1 MLSSLQQ
8 EDVFV
13 ATKKQ
18 IILPVVV
25 IALGVAGFMGMA
37 ALKKP
42 PEEKAELDTTP
53 LVSVQTVEIKPMDFS
68 VKSYGVVAAK
78 YETELVSQVNGEIVF
93 LSEKFVRG
101 GFVKKGDVLA
111 KIDPSDYDA
120 ALIDAQASMAS
131 ARATLVQEKAF
142 GKVAEAEWKRIKD
155 GVPTELSLRK
165 PQLAQ
170 EIAKLNSS
178 EAGLKRARR
187 NVERTII
194 KAPYDALIEARNIGL
209 GSYVSMGT
217 QIGKILSTDDAEIRL
232 PIADKELQFLDN
244 KGKNAEVVLKGEFAG
259 KPQEW
264 KARIVRSEGVIDSR
278 SRMTYLVAEVSDP
291 YGLKS
296 NSNELRYGTYV
307 TASIDGLHA
316 GQVTEVAR
324 HLVINKQVAVLDAEN
339 KLRYKD
345 VNIVRQIGSKVI
357 ITDGLE
363 AGMNL
368 ITSALDYPIEGMQ
381 LALPKEK
388 SLNSDD
394 PDSQPTQIAM
404 GEEE

>member
-1 MLSSLQQ
+1 MLQQ

-18 IILPVVV
+18 IILPLVV
-25 IALGVAGFMGMA
+25 IVIGIAGFAGMA

-42 PEEKAELDTTP
+42 PEEKEELDTTP
-53 LVSVQTVEIKPMDFS
+53 LVSVQAVEIRPMDFS
-68 VKSYGVVAAK
+68 VSSYGVVAAK
-78 YETELVSQVNGEIVF
+78 YETELVSQVNGEIVY

-101 GFVKKGDVLA
+101 GFVKKGDILA

-120 ALIDAQASMAS
+120 ALIDAQANMAS

-178 EAGLKRARR
+178 EAGLKRAKR
-187 NVERTII
+187 NVERTVI
-194 KAPYDALIEARNIGL
+194 KAPYDSLIEARNIGL

-217 QIGKILSTDDAEIRL
+217 NLGKVLSTGNAEIRL
-232 PIADKELQFLDN
+232 PIADKEIQFLTN
-244 KGKNAEVVLKGEFAG
+244 KGNNADVILKGNFAG
-259 KPQEW
+259 QPQEW
-264 KARIVRSEGVIDSR
+264 KAKIVRSEGVIDSR
-278 SRMTYLVAEVSDP
+278 SRMTYLVAEVADP

-296 NSNELRYGTYV
+296 NNNELRYGTYV
-307 TASIDGLHA
+307 TASIGGVHA
-316 GQVTEVAR
+316 GEVTKVAR
-324 HLVINKQVAVLDAEN
+324 HLVINGQVAVLDDDS
-339 KLRYKD
+339 KLKYVD
-345 VNIVRQIGSKVI
+345 VNVVRQIGSQVI
-357 ITDGLE
+357 ITDGLDS
-363 AGMNL
+363 GMNL

-381 LALPKEK
+381 LALPKDK
-388 SLNSDD
+388 SLENDD
-394 PDSQPTQIAM
+394 SEAQPTQIAM
-404 GEEE
+404 EEKE

>member
-1 MLSSLQQ
+1 MGSLQQ

-25 IALGVAGFMGMA
+25 IAIGVAGFFGMA

-42 PEEKAELDTTP
+42 PEEKAEIDTTP

-68 VKSYGVVAAK
+68 VNSYGVVAAK

-178 EAGLKRARR
+178 EAGLKRAKR
-187 NVERTII
+187 NVERTVI

-209 GSYVSMGT
+209 GSYVSMGSKV
-217 QIGKILSTDDAEIRL
+217 GKVLSTDDAEIRL
-232 PIADKELQFLDN
+232 PIADKELQFLHD
-244 KGKNAEVVLKGEFAG
+244 KGKYAEVLLKGQFAG
-259 KPQEW
+259 KPQVW
-264 KARIVRSEGVIDSR
+264 KAKIVRSEGVIDSR

-291 YGLKS
+291 YGL
-296 NSNELRYGTYV
+296 NSDTNELRYGTYV
-307 TASIDGLHA
+307 TASIEGLHA

-324 HLVINKQVAVLDAEN
+324 HLVINNQVAVLDDDN

-357 ITDGLE
+357 ITDGLD

-388 SLNSDD
+388 SLDNDDSD
-394 PDSQPTQIAM
+394 PQPTQIAM
-404 GEEE
+404 GEKE

>member
-1 MLSSLQQ
+1 MLQQ

-25 IALGVAGFMGMA
+25 IALGVAGFIGMS

-42 PEEKAELDTTP
+42 PEEKPEIDTTP
-53 LVSVQTVEIKPMDFS
+53 LVSVQAVEIKPMDFS
-68 VKSYGVVAAK
+68 VNSYGVVAAK
-78 YETELVSQVNGEIVF
+78 YETELVSQVNGEIVY
-93 LSEKFVRG
+93 LSDKFVRG
-101 GFVKKGDVLA
+101 GFVKKGDILA

-178 EAGLKRARR
+178 EAGLKRAKR

-194 KAPYDALIEARNIGL
+194 KAPYDSLIESRKIGL

-217 QIGKILSTDDAEIRL
+217 QLGKVLSTADAEIRL
-232 PIADKELQFLDN
+232 PIADKEIQFLNN
-244 KGKNAEVVLKGEFAG
+244 KGKNAEVILKGDFAG

-264 KARIVRSEGVIDSR
+264 KATIVRSEGVIDSR

-296 NSNELRYGTYV
+296 KMNELRYGTYV
-307 TASIDGLHA
+307 TATIEGLHA

-324 HLVINKQVAVLDAEN
+324 HLVINNQVAVIDD
-339 KLRYKD
+339 KGVLRYKD
-345 VNIVRQIGSKVI
+345 VTIVRQMGSKVI
-357 ITDGLE
+357 ITDGLDV
-363 AGMNL
+363 GMNV

-381 LALPKEK
+381 LALPKDKVLDGEDLAPK
-388 SLNSDD
+388 
-394 PDSQPTQIAM
+394 PTQIAM
-404 GEEE
+404 GEKE

>member
-1 MLSSLQQ
+1 M
-8 EDVFV
+8 

-25 IALGVAGFMGMA
+25 IAIGVAGFFGMA

-42 PEEKAELDTTP
+42 PEEKAEIDTTP

-68 VKSYGVVAAK
+68 VNSYGVVAAK

-178 EAGLKRARR
+178 EAGLKRAKR
-187 NVERTII
+187 NVERTVI

-209 GSYVSMGT
+209 GSYVSMGSKV
-217 QIGKILSTDDAEIRL
+217 GKVLSTDDAEIRL
-232 PIADKELQFLDN
+232 PIADKELQFLHD
-244 KGKNAEVVLKGEFAG
+244 KGKYAEVLLKGQFAG
-259 KPQEW
+259 KPQVW
-264 KARIVRSEGVIDSR
+264 KAKIVRSEGVIDSR

-291 YGLKS
+291 YGL
-296 NSNELRYGTYV
+296 NSDTNELRYGTYV
-307 TASIDGLHA
+307 TASIEGLHA

-324 HLVINKQVAVLDAEN
+324 HLVINNQVAVLDDDN

-357 ITDGLE
+357 ITDGLD

-388 SLNSDD
+388 SLDNDDSD
-394 PDSQPTQIAM
+394 PQPTQIAM
-404 GEEE
+404 GEKE

>member
-1 MLSSLQQ
+1 M
-8 EDVFV
+8 

-18 IILPVVV
+18 IILPMVV
-25 IALGVAGFMGMA
+25 IAIGVAGFIGMS

-42 PEEKAELDTTP
+42 PEEKEQLDTTP
-53 LVSVQTVEIKPMDFS
+53 LVSIESIEINPMSFAVS
-68 VKSYGVVAAK
+68 SYGVVNAK
-78 YETELVSQVNGEIVF
+78 YETELVSQLNGEIVY
-93 LSEKFVRG
+93 LSDKFVRG
-101 GFVKKGDVLA
+101 GFVKKGDILA
-111 KIDPSDYDA
+111 KIDPSDYEA
-120 ALIDAQASMAS
+120 ALIDAKATMAS
-131 ARATLVQEKAF
+131 ARATLVQEKAY
-142 GKVAEAEWKRIKD
+142 GKVAEAEWQRIEN

-178 EAGLKRARR
+178 EAGLKRANR
-187 NVERTII
+187 NLERTVI

-217 QIGKILSTDDAEIRL
+217 PLGKVLSTAEAEIRL

-244 KGKNAEVVLKGEFAG
+244 KGQDAEVILTGEFAG
-259 KPQEW
+259 KSQQW
-264 KARIVRSEGVIDSR
+264 LARVVRSEGVIDSR

-296 NSNELRYGTYV
+296 KSNELRYGTYV
-307 TASIDGLHA
+307 TATIDGTHA
-316 GQVTEVAR
+316 GQVAEIPR
-324 HLVINKQVAVLDAEN
+324 HLVINNQVAVLDEQG

-345 VNIVRQIGSKVI
+345 ITILRQIGSKVI
-357 ITDGLE
+357 VSEGLE

-381 LALPKEK
+381 LALPEDKV
-388 SLNSDD
+388 L
-394 PDSQPTQIAM
+394 PDQDTPEQLPTQIAM
-404 GEEE
+404 EEKE